1 MKKPAQPMAFKSIP
15 EFLHYL
21 PEDQLQMVEALRN
34 LVLECIPDGTEKLA
48 YNVPFYYRYSRICF
62 IWPAAVPWGAVKNG
76 VQIGFCKGSLLSDT
90 AYLTADGRRSV
101 FVKQFDSLKEIDAG
115 RMRALLYEAV
125 LIDETTRPKHKTFS
139 YLHGPSGTGMGF

>member
-34 LVLECIPDGTEKLA
+34 LVLDCIPDGTEKLA

-62 IWPAAVPWGAVKNG
+62 IWPAAVPWGAVKSG

-90 AYLTADGRRSV
+90 SYLSADERRSV
-101 FVKQFDSLKEIDAG
+101 FVKRFDSPKEIDAG
-115 RMRALLYEAV
+115 QLRALLYEAV
-125 LIDETTRPKHKTFS
+125 LIDETTWPRHKTFS
-139 YLHGPSGTGMGF
+139 KPHGPSGMGF

>member
-62 IWPAAVPWGAVKNG
+62 IWPAAVPWGAVKSG

-90 AYLTADGRRSV
+90 SYLSADERRSV
-101 FVKQFDSLKEIDAG
+101 FVKRFDSPKEIDAG
-115 RMRALLYEAV
+115 QLRALLYEAV
-125 LIDETTRPKHKTFS
+125 LIDETTWPRHKTFS
-139 YLHGPSGTGMGF
+139 KPHGPSGMGF

>member
-21 PEDQLQMVEALRN
+21 PEDQLQLVEALRN
-34 LVLECIPDGTEKLA
+34 LVFECLPGCTEKLA

-62 IWPAAVPWGAVKNG
+62 IWPAAVPWGAITSG
-76 VQIGFCKGSLLSDT
+76 VQIGFCKGTLLSDT

-101 FVKQFDSLKEIDAG
+101 LVKRFDSPKEIDTG
-115 RMRALLYEAV
+115 RLRALLYEAA

-139 YLHGPSGTGMGF
+139 KPHGRSGNNMDF

>member
-62 IWPAAVPWGAVKNG
+62 IWPAAVPWGAVKSG

-90 AYLTADGRRSV
+90 SYLSADGRRSV
-101 FVKQFDSLKEIDAG
+101 FVKRFDSLKEIDTG
-115 RMRALLYEAV
+115 RLRTLLYEAV

-139 YLHGPSGTGMGF
+139 KPHGRSGIDF